1 MNLNRIIY
9 KFSIIASFALL
20 FTACGDSYLATPPQ
34 DSLTLEEFMGT
45 PEKAQQLLNSSYHAL
60 RNGSFMGGQMQF
72 MSELMADNINGA
84 LITNGDWLAHY
95 TRTTDIFLG
104 TTSGM
109 MHNGG
114 KAAARANQLI
124 QNIDIVQG
132 LSSDDRA
139 RMIAEGKFIR
149 AIVHF
154 ETVRFFGQPYG
165 YTANNTHP
173 GISIRTTYGNDTF
186 PRASVNEVYQQVI
199 ADFTDAVNDL
209 PATNNG
215 YATSWSAKAY
225 LAKVYF
231 QMNDFT
237 NAYAMADDVIQN
249 SNATFADTA
258 TRFLPGGSSENVF
271 ALLSTDFQNDHSG
284 GYFSGTYRPDQSTG
298 FPSAPA
304 SRDLWNTINLEPSDK
319 RIAFFTM
326 NNEGADNEFIL
337 VNKFPALEEFDVPLA
352 HITELKLIRAES
364 AAELNQNLAQAIQD
378 LNDIRSRAG
387 LTNVSASA
395 SANEIISKSRSE
407 RRIELFGEGNRLHEL
422 KRIAVNGQ
430 QDLKIRGADWD
441 CAGMVCQ
448 LPSNELQGNPSLA
461 PNPSGGCN

>member
-1 MNLNRIIY
+1 MNLKKLIY
-9 KFSIIASFALL
+9 QCSILALVALL
-20 FTACGDSYLATPPQ
+20 FTACDDSYLETPPQ
-34 DSLTLEEFMGT
+34 DSFTLEEFMGT
-45 PEKAQQLLNSSYHAL
+45 PDKAQELLNSAYNAL
-60 RNGSFMGGQMQF
+60 RSGGFMGGQMQF

-104 TTSGM
+104 TTRGM
-109 MHNGG
+109 MHDGG

-149 AIVHF
+149 SVVHF

-165 YTANNTHP
+165 YTTNNTHP
-173 GISIRTTYGNDTF
+173 GISIRTTYGADTF

-199 ADFTDAVNDL
+199 ADLTDAMNDL
-209 PATNNG
+209 PTTNNG
-215 YATSWSAKAY
+215 YATSFAAKAY

-231 QMNDFT
+231 QMNDFA
-237 NAYAMADDVIQN
+237 NAYTMADDVIQN
-249 SNATFADTA
+249 SGATFSDTTA
-258 TRFLPGGSSENVF
+258 RFLPGGSPEAVF
-271 ALLSTDFQNDHSG
+271 DLISTDFQNDHSG
-284 GYFSGTYRPDQSTG
+284 GYLSGIYRADLSTG

-304 SRDLWNTINLEPSDK
+304 SKDFWNVLNLEPSDK
-319 RIAFFTM
+319 RKEMFTI

-337 VNKFPALEEFDVPLA
+337 VTKFPALEEFNVPLA
-352 HITELKLIRAES
+352 HITEMKLIRAES
-364 AAELNQNLAQAIQD
+364 AAEQNSNLTQAIED

-387 LTNVSASA
+387 LTNVSSTA
-395 SANEIISKSRSE
+395 SANEIIQKARAE
-407 RRIELFGEGNRLHEL
+407 RRIELFGEGHRLHEL

-430 QDLKIRGADWD
+430 PDLQIRGANWD

-448 LPSNELQGNPSLA
+448 LPSNELQGNPNLT
-461 PNPSGGCN
+461 PNPAGGCN

>member
-1 MNLNRIIY
+1 MNLKKIIY
-9 KFSIIASFALL
+9 QFSFLAAVAML
-20 FTACGDSYLATPPQ
+20 FTACDDSYLATPPQ
-34 DSLTLEEFMGT
+34 DSFTLEEFMGT
-45 PEKAQQLLNSSYHAL
+45 PDKAQELLNSSYNAL
-60 RNGSFMGGQMQF
+60 RNGNFMGGQMQF
-72 MSELMADNINGA
+72 MSELMADNINGD
-84 LITNGDWLAHY
+84 LIVNGDWLAHY

-104 TTSGM
+104 TTRGM
-109 MHNGG
+109 MHDGG

-132 LSSDDRA
+132 LSSDERA

-165 YTANNTHP
+165 YTADNSHP
-173 GISIRTTYGNDTF
+173 GISIRTTYGSDTF

-199 ADFTDAVNDL
+199 ADFTDAMNDL

-237 NAYAMADDVIQN
+237 NAYAMANDVIEN
-249 SNATFADTA
+249 SGATFSDTTA
-258 TRFLPGGSSENVF
+258 RFLPGGTSESLF
-271 ALLSTDFQNDHSG
+271 SLISTDFQNDHSG
-284 GYFSGTYRPDQSTG
+284 GYFSVNYRPAPSTG
-298 FPSAPA
+298 FPAAPA
-304 SRDLWNTINLEPSDK
+304 SKDFWNTINFEPSDK
-319 RIAFFTM
+319 RIEFYSM
-326 NNEGADNEFIL
+326 NNPGADNEFIL
-337 VNKFPALEEFDVPLA
+337 VSKFPGEEAFNVPLA
-352 HITELKLIRAES
+352 HITEMKLIRAES
-364 AAELNQNLAQAIQD
+364 AAELNQNLAQAIDD
-378 LNDIRSRAG
+378 LSDIRSRAG
-387 LTNVSASA
+387 LTNVSATA
-395 SANEIISKSRSE
+395 SAAEIIQKARSE

-430 QDLKIRGADWD
+430 PDLQIRDADWD
-441 CAGMVCQ
+441 CNGMVCQ
-448 LPSNELQGNPSLA
+448 LPSNELQGNPNLT